1 MGTAQKIIPHYI
13 YEDYVHWEGNW
24 ELIEGFPI
32 AMSPAPI
39 PRHQLIGGALYAE
52 FHFALKK
59 CSHCRAY
66 LPSDYKVK
74 EDTILQPDIMVL
86 CQTPKNKFIDFA
98 PSLVAEILSPS
109 TALRDRNTKYEIY
122 QQQGIKY
129 YLIVDI
135 NTNSI
140 EIYELKNGQYQIT
153 LANAD
158 GSFDF
163 SFEEEC
169 RVNVPLN
176 EVWKK

>member
-1 MGTAQKIIPHYI
+1 MIAAS
-13 YEDYVHWEGNW
+13 
-24 ELIEGFPI
+24 LIT
-32 AMSPAPI
+32 
-39 PRHQLIGGALYAE
+39 E
-52 FHFALKK
+52 FGIALKK
-59 CSHCRAY
+59 CRHCKVY
-66 LPSDYKVK
+66 LPTDYKVQ
-74 EDTILQPDIMVL
+74 EDTILQPDIIIL
-86 CQTPKNKFIDFA
+86 CKTPGTKFIDFA

-176 EVWKK
+176 EVWKE